1 MVVVVVLV
9 VVVVVVV
16 LTHVTSMLF
25 SLTPTPA
32 FRPLGPA
39 GSRVL
44 RVKVS

>member
-1 MVVVVVLV
+1 MVVIVVMV
-9 VVVVVVV
+9 VEVVV
-16 LTHVTSMLF
+16 LTHVTNMLF